1 MAKILIGLHS
11 QQDRKNPSAHYI
23 VGTYL
28 DLLENDKTLRETALL
43 ENSSVHN
50 PEEVIKAYVTGE
62 GSIIGEYDETPEGKE
77 IKTERLRI
85 YHPPKERVGK
95 EEINMTICGWH
106 VDYKTNKRF
115 GKPELVV
122 VIAARDS
129 RGRLNFINAHKQ
141 TFSPKSAKNLED
153 LMAQQFK
160 TATEGFPVGHTIS
173 VEILP
178 LGKDRAK
185 FSVKGVLAPP
195 TKPNSL
201 MEQLAQL

>member
-11 QQDRKNPSAHYI
+11 QQDRKNPSAFYI

-28 DLLENDKTLRETALL
+28 DVENGKTLRETALL

-50 PEEVIKAYVTGE
+50 PEEVVKAYVDGE
-62 GSIIGEYDETPEGKE
+62 GSIIGEYDETPEGNE

-85 YHPPKERVGK
+85 YHPPKERVGD
-95 EEINMTICGWH
+95 EVDMTICGWH

-141 TFSPKSAKNLED
+141 TFSPKSAEHLED

-160 TATEGFPVGHTIS
+160 TAIEGFPVGYTIS
-173 VEILP
+173 TEILP

-185 FSVKGVLAPP
+185 FSVKGVSAAPS
-195 TKPNSL
+195 KPNSL
-201 MEQLAQL
+201 MEKLAQL